1 MKLEACWLIQITLA
15 DIQRKH
21 NAFVEEIATLGLKSQ
36 KSELAAT
43 KSEMEKV
50 KKEIQD
56 CKTNSRM
63 WW

>member
-1 MKLEACWLIQITLA
+1 MKLEACWLIQITVA

-21 NAFVEEIATLGLKSQ
+21 NAFVEEIATLRLKSQ

-63 WW
+63 WG